1 MGIRLVPVLFL
12 ALALLAACQ
21 PTGSGGSAPRAATG
35 VPPAATAPAAANP
48 TAGAAQASAPTA
60 DTSFPRMTVQVG
72 TVGSF
77 TDAGFAIGIGQG
89 YFARQNLDIQ
99 TQRLDSAAKMIPF
112 VSTGQLDVAGGG
124 PGAGLFQAFSR
135 GVDLKIVADKG
146 TAGDTQSY
154 FCYLVRK
161 DLIDSGRVKTEA
173 DLRGLTF
180 ANSAPGISV
189 DLPTARMLQ
198 KGGLTEQDLTI
209 VYMSYPDMVSALG
222 TQRVDVAATLE
233 PACAQ
238 AVSDG
243 IAVRWRT
250 TSDYV
255 PRQSVA
261 MVMYSAPFAQNREAA
276 VRFMVGY
283 LQGVRDYRKA
293 YLEKD
298 AALRQKLDPILAEWT
313 GIDARVYDQMVL
325 PELHA
330 DGTLNVE
337 SIEALQDYE
346 VESGQVQERVDLR
359 KFIDDSIREEALR
372 RLDGR

>member
-1 MGIRLVPVLFL
+1 
-12 ALALLAACQ
+12 
-21 PTGSGGSAPRAATG
+21 
-35 VPPAATAPAAANP
+35 
-48 TAGAAQASAPTA
+48 
-60 DTSFPRMTVQVG
+60 
-72 TVGSF
+72 
-77 TDAGFAIGIGQG
+77 
-89 YFARQNLDIQ
+89 LDIE

-112 VSTGQLDVAGGG
+112 VSTNQLEVAGGG

-198 KGGLTEQDLTI
+198 KGGLTEQDLT
-209 VYMSYPDMVSALG
+209 VTYMSYPDMVSALG

-238 AVSDG
+238 AVSEG

-261 MVMYSAPFAQNREAA
+261 MVMYSSQFAQNREAA
-276 VRFMVGY
+276 ARFMVGY

-313 GIDARVYDQMVL
+313 GIDARVYDQMIL

-330 DGTLNVE
+330 DGSLNVE

-346 VESGQVQERVDLR
+346 LESGQVQERVDLS
-359 KFIDDSIREEALR
+359 KYIDSSFREEALR
-372 RLDGR
+372 RLDSR